1 MDRFF
6 RSGAAVAARVLKYPR
21 VASLIVDDDLSAERV
36 VRLFRLSASKKAKR
50 DAAIIIFA
58 GSVAWY
64 RGKRGAWSAEPVA
77 SLVRGLIGDEFN
89 HASNA
94 ATRLVR
100 EHWSEIEQLANGAE
114 AA

>member
-21 VASLIVDDDLSAERV
+21 VASLIVEDDLSAERV

-64 RGKRGAWSAEPVA
+64 RANREAWSAEPVA

-94 ATRLVR
+94 ASHLVR
-100 EHWSEIEQLANGAE
+100 DNWPEIEELAGGVPTA
-114 AA
+114 

>member
-6 RSGAAVAARVLKYPR
+6 SAGAATAARVLRYPR
-21 VASLIVDDDLSAERV
+21 FAGLIVDDDLSAERI
-36 VRLFRLSASKKAKR
+36 VRLFRSSASKKAKR

-58 GSVAWY
+58 GSVAQH
-64 RGKRGAWSAEPVA
+64 RANREAWSAEPVA

-94 ATRLVR
+94 ATKLVKD
-100 EHWSEIEQLANGAE
+100 HWPQIKELARGAE